1 MVDQCLDPWRLASTS
16 PKGLMRVSKS
26 FIKIFTTYLLKPMP
40 VKAFRILYVKEK
52 TIYLPDFELLLFS
65 LLISLT
71 TAFSLARFSI
81 MKEEKLNQ
89 SIY

>member
-1 MVDQCLDPWRLASTS
+1 
-16 PKGLMRVSKS
+16 
-26 FIKIFTTYLLKPMP
+26 MP